1 MGKLKVIIASTS
13 YIILKGL
20 NFVLKES
27 EDIDVVWNTEVEEL
41 ISSIL
46 KNKPDFVILSGEMLN
61 QDILNKLEKSPETTK
76 TRMIYLRTHN
86 QPGVFP
92 SICDGEIKLYGDKN
106 SFTEQFNEIVLRFTP
121 GKPREV
127 VSSGLSKR
135 EKIILRHIALGLTS
149 KEIGNKLFISTHTV
163 ITHRKNISQKLG
175 IKTVSGQTVY
185 AILNG
190 IVTMEEIGT

>member
-1 MGKLKVIIASTS
+1 MGKIKVLIASTS

-41 ISSIL
+41 LASII
-46 KNKPDFVILSGEMLN
+46 KNKPDFVILSGEIVN
-61 QDILNKLEKSPETTK
+61 QKNLKEIQKLHGKTK
-76 TRMIYLRTHN
+76 PIIIFLKTDEHINT
-86 QPGVFP
+86 PAF
-92 SICDGEIKLYGDKN
+92 CDEIISLYKDKN
-106 SFTEQFNEIVLRFTP
+106 NLTEHFSQIVLKYTS

-127 VSSGLSKR
+127 TSTGLSKR
-135 EKIILRHIALGLTS
+135 EKSILRHIALGLTS

-190 IVTMEEIGT
+190 LVTMEEIGS